1 MINFE
6 QFTFSHPK
14 VVSRLIMEDKDR
26 QPDSELPSDGAE
38 PQENQEA
45 VIEPE
50 GVGTGE
56 PGDLSHEELQNL
68 LQVKEQEAKDNE
80 EKFLRQAAEMENY
93 KKRVAREKEDAIK
106 FANEALVRELLPVLD
121 NLERAVEHARDGG
134 NGEPLVDGI
143 EMVLKTCL
151 EALEKHGVSQVTAKG
166 EVFDPER
173 HEAYAQIETDD
184 CPPNTVVNEV
194 HRGYFLR
201 DRLLRPSLV
210 SVAKP
215 VENKNK

>member
-1 MINFE
+1 
-6 QFTFSHPK
+6 
-14 VVSRLIMEDKDR
+14 MEDKNR

-38 PQENQEA
+38 PQEGQESA
-45 VIEPE
+45 TEPE
-50 GVGTGE
+50 VVATGE
-56 PGDLSHEELQNL
+56 PVNLSHEELQSL
-68 LQVKEQEAKDNE
+68 LQAKEQEAKNNE

-121 NLERAVEHARDGG
+121 NLERAVEHARGGG

-166 EVFDPER
+166 EPFDPER

-184 CPPNTVVNEV
+184 CPPNTVVNEI

-215 VENKNK
+215 VEDKNK